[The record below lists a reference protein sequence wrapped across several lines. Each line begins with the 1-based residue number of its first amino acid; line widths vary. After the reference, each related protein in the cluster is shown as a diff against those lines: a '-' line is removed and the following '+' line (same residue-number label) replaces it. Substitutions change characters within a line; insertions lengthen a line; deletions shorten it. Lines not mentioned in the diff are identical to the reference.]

1 MNTNVPSQS
10 EHRLISDGNF
20 EFALD
25 ARITEPST
33 YRVAFL
39 ILLDGDLVMSPE
51 HLGVALMAAVLR
63 RAGFQAHIYE
73 VKQGSEQEVV
83 DELADYHPQLACF
96 TLMSLNVPS
105 CIRFCDLLKALL
117 PDTLIVCGGPA

>member
-33 YRVAFL
+33 YR
-39 ILLDGDLVMSPE
+39 
-51 HLGVALMAAVLR
+51 
-63 RAGFQAHIYE
+63 AHHE
-73 VKQGSEQEVV
+73 RFKDDVERLESE
-83 DELADYHPQLACF
+83 D
-96 TLMSLNVPS
+96 
-105 CIRFCDLLKALL
+105 R
-117 PDTLIVCGGPA
+117 